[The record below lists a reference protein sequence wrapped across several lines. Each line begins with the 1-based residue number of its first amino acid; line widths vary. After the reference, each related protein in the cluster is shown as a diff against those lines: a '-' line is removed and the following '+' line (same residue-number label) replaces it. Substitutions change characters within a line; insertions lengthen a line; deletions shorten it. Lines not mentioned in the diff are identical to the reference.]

1 MKLISFNV
9 NGIRA
14 SAGKGLLNSISTL
27 NPDIMGFQET
37 KATPEQVREVLFGLD
52 YHIFANSAE
61 KAGYSGTAVICKKE
75 PLDVRYGI
83 GIPEHDDQGRAITC
97 EFDDFHFLNVYVPN
111 SGNELVRLPYRK
123 TWDVALL
130 NYIKELEKKKPVIF
144 GGDLNVA
151 HRPID
156 IKNAAANYNKTS
168 GYTQDEIDGM
178 DRYLYS
184 GLVDTFRAL
193 HPDEVK
199 YSWWSFRMN
208 ARARNIGWRIDY
220 FLVSEALMSQVK
232 EAFILNEVH
241 GSDHCPVGIVIS

>member
-1 MKLISFNV
+1 
-9 NGIRA
+9 
-14 SAGKGLLNSISTL
+14 
-27 NPDIMGFQET
+27 
-37 KATPEQVREVLFGLD
+37 
-52 YHIFANSAE
+52 
-61 KAGYSGTAVICKKE
+61 
-75 PLDVRYGI
+75 
-83 GIPEHDDQGRAITC
+83 
-97 EFDDFHFLNVYVPN
+97 
-111 SGNELVRLPYRK
+111 
-123 TWDVALL
+123 VALL

-178 DRYLYS
+178 DRYLSS

-220 FLVSEALMSQVK
+220 FLVSEALMPRVK

-241 GSDHCPVGIVIS
+241 GSDHCPVGIVMS